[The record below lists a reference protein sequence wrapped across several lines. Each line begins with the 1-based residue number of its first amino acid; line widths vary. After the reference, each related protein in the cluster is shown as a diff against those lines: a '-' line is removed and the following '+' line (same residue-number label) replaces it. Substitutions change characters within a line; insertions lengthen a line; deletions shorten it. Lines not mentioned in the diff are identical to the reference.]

1 MNLSMFTREQLESV
15 LLSAAPQLVACQDAT
30 AAPYDFPPADRARLI
45 AERLAAAREL
55 LVRDGQRELIGKSTV
70 DSPNA
75 ARDYLRLHFAS
86 LPSEVFIAIYLDTQH
101 RVIECNK
108 LFRGTLTQCSVYPR
122 EVVRCPIAC
131 NASSVML
138 SHQHPGSGNPEP
150 SRADEY

>member
-86 LPSEVFIAIYLDTQH
+86 LPSEVFRAEMRETRGRGASAGKVGLV
-101 RVIECNK
+101 RRSV
-108 LFRGTLTQCSVYPR
+108 FSRRGTLLR
-122 EVVRCPIAC
+122 RVRT
-131 NASSVML
+131 
-138 SHQHPGSGNPEP
+138 
-150 SRADEY
+150 D